1 MIQLSAPPQIAPP
14 APRKTRTITLSPRQR
29 QLLHA
34 LLHRDVRKCSAAAM
48 DTFRK
53 FGWTCGAG
61 VAFELTEKGRQI
73 AEISELSPQDRSL
86 DIEIS

>member
-1 MIQLSAPPQIAPP
+1 V
-14 APRKTRTITLSPRQR
+14 
-29 QLLHA
+29 LLHA
-34 LLHRDVRKCSAAAM
+34 LLHRDVKKCSAAAM

-73 AEISELSPQDRSL
+73 AEKSELSPPDRSL
-86 DIEIS
+86 EIEVA

>member
-1 MIQLSAPPQIAPP
+1 MISLTVPNPAVS
-14 APRKTRTITLSPRQR
+14 APRKSKTITLSPRQR
-29 QLLHA
+29 QLLHS

-61 VAFELTEKGRQI
+61 VAFELTTKGRMI
-73 AEISELSPQDRSL
+73 AEMSEKSPPDRSL
-86 DIEIS
+86 QIDVP